1 MDDAELIY
9 AFGFNAFSQIYS
21 KKACIVNEPVQI
33 EQKDVSTIIGA
44 SWATS
49 FARTPDEAIYC
60 WGWLEPGVESKPTQL
75 YVSQFG
81 EATTWTSTRTGDR
94 LIAYSLTA
102 KKLFSMASIRKNA
115 DGRCSAATVEETC
128 LSTGVASISC
138 TETDAWICSD
148 DGGIFSVSL
157 SSFII
162 SQPFSVG
169 HFITQVA
176 CGNDHTLLLS
186 SHGLSF
192 AFGIGS
198 RGQLGLGDS
207 ATHTQPQLIEHLG
220 GLDVTSLCAGGWH
233 SLAVTKLG
241 SAYAWGWNV
250 NGQLGVEEKTAMS
263 CHAPQLV
270 EFIEDVEVTGVS
282 SGSRH
287 TAAVTSTL

>member
-1 MDDAELIY
+1 MEACGLGNSPAERLPRFYKACAATKPQYVRVNEKRRLENRREDILGHVAKSTLQPDRMDDAELIY

-138 TETDAWICSD
+138 TETDAWICS
-148 DGGIFSVSL
+148 G
-157 SSFII
+157 
-162 SQPFSVG
+162 
-169 HFITQVA
+169 
-176 CGNDHTLLLS
+176 
-186 SHGLSF
+186 
-192 AFGIGS
+192 
-198 RGQLGLGDS
+198 
-207 ATHTQPQLIEHLG
+207 
-220 GLDVTSLCAGGWH
+220 
-233 SLAVTKLG
+233 
-241 SAYAWGWNV
+241 
-250 NGQLGVEEKTAMS
+250 KT
-263 CHAPQLV
+263 
-270 EFIEDVEVTGVS
+270 
-282 SGSRH
+282 
-287 TAAVTSTL
+287 